1 MNHKTITLLL
11 ALVFSLA
18 LYWGLDL
25 ALPLRTGLSILTFI
39 ALLWLTETFHITI
52 TALLVPV
59 LAVLGGIFSVAEAL
73 LNFANPII
81 FLFLGGFALAAALH
95 EQGLDQRIAAMVL
108 RLAKGRM
115 TIAALLI
122 FAATAF
128 VSMWISN
135 TATAAMM
142 LPLALGL
149 LTKQPYQQHRNNYWF
164 LLLGIAYSANIGGIG
179 TLVGSP
185 PNAIAAAAANLSFA
199 DWLSFGIP
207 TVAVMFPIVLAVLWL
222 VFRPD
227 LSYRFETVNCE
238 QPLTLQQWLT
248 LGVFLLT
255 VLLWLLSR
263 PLSGWFGID
272 SGFDTLVAILA
283 IVLIA
288 ALRLAE
294 WKAIQSSADWGV
306 LLLFG
311 GGLTL
316 SALLQV
322 TGTSV
327 FLAQT
332 IIGLLEGVSPIVFFL
347 AVTAFVI
354 LLTEIA
360 SNTASSALLIPI
372 FISIAEAMGLSPV
385 VMAVMIAVTASCAFM
400 LPVATPPNAI
410 VFGSGY
416 VPQRQMVRAGALL
429 NLCMTL
435 LIASTVSL
443 MIR

>member
-1 MNHKTITLLL
+1 MNHKAITLLL
-11 ALVFSLA
+11 VFIISLA
-18 LYWGLDL
+18 FYWGLDL
-25 ALPLRTGLSILTFI
+25 ALPLRTGLAILTLI

-59 LAVLGGIFSVAEAL
+59 LAVLGGIFSVTEAL
-73 LNFANPII
+73 QNFANPII

-115 TIAALLI
+115 NIAALLI

-149 LTKQPYQQHRNNYWF
+149 LARQPYQQHRNNYWF
-164 LLLGIAYSANIGGIG
+164 MLLGIAYSANIGGIG

-185 PNAIAAAAANLSFA
+185 PNAIAAAAMELSFV

-207 TVAVMFPIVLAVLWL
+207 TVVVMFPVVLLALWL

-227 LSYRFETVNCE
+227 LSHRFEAETCE
-238 QPLTLQQWLT
+238 QPLTQQQWLT

-263 PLSGWFGID
+263 PLSGWLGID
-272 SGFDTLVAILA
+272 TGFDSLVAILA

-288 ALRLAE
+288 ALRLAD
-294 WKAIQSSADWGV
+294 WKAIQHSADWGV

-327 FLAQT
+327 FLAQS
-332 IIGLLEGVSPIVFFL
+332 IIGLLEGVSPILFLL

-385 VMAVMIAVTASCAFM
+385 VMASVIAVTASCAFM

-416 VPQRQMVRAGALL
+416 VPQRVMMRAGVLL
-429 NLCMTL
+429 NLSMTL
-435 LIASTVSL
+435 LIAATASL
-443 MIR
+443 LI